1 MSSQSGFFDN
11 PRVGKAIVGVLAAA
25 AVVVLFSDLG
35 YEKHGHFE
43 FEHVFGFHAAFG
55 FLAYLTIV
63 NAAKL
68 LRRLVK
74 RPPDYYDEG
83 AE

>member
-11 PRVGKAIVGVLAAA
+11 PRAGKAIVGALVVAALTVLLA
-25 AVVVLFSDLG
+25 DLT
-35 YEKHGHFE
+35 YEHHGHFE